1 MKFLILTGAVPL
13 IIMAFMLRHASKR
26 HGLSALIWR
35 WHTGQPWHGRPHTNA
50 TWRLPAD
57 RVLHPSGRAS
67 RWAHMRVGYR
77 TAIRTTLS
85 LSLLGTGYG
94 LVEAR
99 QLTLRA
105 LLGLSAVL
113 VIGAILA
120 GYRIWREARHTATWI
135 KPLHHALAIPAQ
147 RPLAIR
153 PKSWLTVP
161 RNFSTSEDAEVIV
174 QLPPDYTGGTDSK
187 TAAQLPA
194 IIQAKLGLEE
204 ITYSYHRAGPV
215 NELHVA
221 TSIPPPSKVSLG
233 MVRDAMTAL
242 PASEILAGIGR
253 KSSYVTFSLEEDS
266 PHVLIA
272 ASSGIGK
279 SVLAKTIIVQA
290 LMSGAVVIVL
300 DKKRTSHPYLRG
312 LPNVLY
318 VKDIKD
324 IHDVLVMLEV
334 ELERRN
340 ILSDELTDIN
350 GDIKDIGEIGPRILI
365 VAEEM
370 NATSVQLKKYWE
382 RTRTKDDPKKS
393 PAVEAWGEILFMG
406 RAALV
411 NVLAITQMGTAGA
424 SGGGAARENM
434 GVRILGGASKNAH
447 MMLAP
452 EIQPIPRY
460 IRKPG
465 RFHLISGGVAREFQ
479 GARIS
484 NAEARE
490 LATSGVVAEL
500 SSLAQL
506 EAMSG
511 GLAVRDPAPGSALTR
526 GNGAGSDPASQLVT
540 LREAASQGILTATLE
555 AARLARKRD
564 PAFPRAAGISDGAMT
579 YDPAD
584 LARWERNRPV
594 ASASPAERNA

>member
-1 MKFLILTGAVPL
+1 MKFLILAGAVPAL
-13 IIMAFMLRHASKR
+13 IVILMLRHAGRK
-26 HGLSALIWR
+26 HGLAVLLWR
-35 WHTGQPWHGRPHTNA
+35 WHTGQAWHGRPHTNA

-57 RVLHPSGRAS
+57 KVLHPSGRAS
-67 RWAHMRVGYR
+67 RWSHMRVGYR
-77 TAIRTTLS
+77 TAIRTGLS
-85 LSLLGTGYG
+85 LSLVGAGYG
-94 LVEAR
+94 LLEAR
-99 QLTLRA
+99 QITLRA
-105 LLGLSAVL
+105 LLGAGALL
-113 VIGAILA
+113 VIGAFLA
-120 GYRIWREARHTATWI
+120 GYLIWREARHTATWI
-135 KPLHHALAIPAQ
+135 KPLHYALAIPAQ

-153 PKSWLTVP
+153 PKSWLAVP

-174 QLPPDYTGGTDSK
+174 QLPLTYTGGTDSK

-194 IIQAKLGLEE
+194 IVQAKLGLEE
-204 ITYSYHRAGPV
+204 ITYSYHRAGTV
-215 NELHVA
+215 NELHVS
-221 TSIPPPSKVSLG
+221 TSIPPPSKVSLS
-233 MVRDAMTAL
+233 MVSSAMRAL
-242 PASEILAGIGR
+242 PASEILVGIGR
-253 KSSYVTFSLEEDS
+253 KSANVTFSLEEDS
-266 PHVLIA
+266 PHILIA

-334 ELERRN
+334 ELNRRN

-350 GDIKDIGEIGPRILI
+350 GDIADLSEIGPRILI

-370 NATSVQLKKYWE
+370 NATSVQLKKFWE
-382 RTRTKDDPKKS
+382 RTRAKDDPKKS

-434 GVRILGGASKNAH
+434 GVRVLGGATKNAH

-465 RFHLISGGVAREFQ
+465 RFHLIAGGVAREFQ

-506 EAMSG
+506 EALSG
-511 GLAVRDPAPGSALTR
+511 GLVTQPQSSRNPAL
-526 GNGAGSDPASQLVT
+526 GAGSDPASRLVT
-540 LREAASQGILTATLE
+540 LRQATDRGIITATLE

-564 PAFPRAAGISDGAMT
+564 PAFPHTAGINDGAMT
-579 YDPAD
+579 YDAAD

-594 ASASPAERNA
+594 ASATPSERNA